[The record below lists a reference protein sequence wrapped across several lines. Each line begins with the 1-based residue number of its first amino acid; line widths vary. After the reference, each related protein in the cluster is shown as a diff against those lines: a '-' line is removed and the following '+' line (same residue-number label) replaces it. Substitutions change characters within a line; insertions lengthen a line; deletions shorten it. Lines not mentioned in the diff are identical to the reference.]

1 MTRRAL
7 GRGRLLIVV
16 GSLAALVG
24 MIPPWWVVERTGQA
38 PLSGNG
44 FDGAGLVIFL
54 AALAF
59 LALVTLP
66 FATRDGT
73 SGLDRAPVYI
83 VVAIVAIGAFLYR
96 VYEIL
101 QFGGLSPTQSIG
113 LWVTGIGL
121 LIVTWGVGDILTE
134 QPTTY

>member
-7 GRGRLLIVV
+7 GRGRLLIVL
-16 GSLAALVG
+16 GSMAVLIG
-24 MIPPWWVVERTGQA
+24 MFPAWWVVDRTGQA
-38 PLSGNG
+38 PLTGNG
-44 FDGAGLVIFL
+44 FDGAGLVVFL
-54 AALAF
+54 AALAS

-73 SGLDRAPVYI
+73 SGLDRAPIYI

-96 VYEIL
+96 VYQIL
-101 QFGGLSPTQSIG
+101 QFGGLAPTQSIG

-134 QPTTY
+134 RPPDY

>member
-24 MIPPWWVVERTGQA
+24 MIPAWWVVERTGQA

-44 FDGAGLVIFL
+44 FDGAGLVVFL

-83 VVAIVAIGAFLYR
+83 VVAIVAIGALLYR

-113 LWVTGIGL
+113 LWITGIGL
-121 LIVTWGVGDILTE
+121 L
-134 QPTTY
+134 